1 LLLLLLPQPHQRL
14 RLQQRLQPKLPQLLL
29 LLLQT
34 SLHEKTRLWPPP
46 LLLLLQSS
54 VRLTQLQLQLLLQQ
68 HLPRMNHWQKLL
80 QPLPLPQILLLLL
93 QSMKLRQ
100 WQPQMLML
108 LLRLPLTNL
117 LKRLQQQLRLKQPLL
132 SKLRQQQLLPLRLL
146 QPQPR

>member
-1 LLLLLLPQPHQRL
+1 
-14 RLQQRLQPKLPQLLL
+14 
-29 LLLQT
+29 
-34 SLHEKTRLWPPP
+34 
-46 LLLLLQSS
+46 